1 MKKIVSI
8 IAIVAGGLV
17 LLSVVAPI
25 IIGAI
30 LDAQMEAQIA
40 NSVGIIGGADGPT
53 AVMVTGVSS
62 TGSVVIEAV
71 VGALLIV
78 VGLWGYRKCKKR

>member
-1 MKKIVSI
+1 MKKVLSI

-25 IIGAI
+25 IIGAV
-30 LDAQMEAQIA
+30 LEAQVA
-40 NSVGIIGGADGPT
+40 SSVGIIGGADGPT

-62 TGSVVIEAV
+62 AGSVVIEAV

-78 VGLWGYRKCKKR
+78 AGIWGLRKCKK